1 MMKKLKK
8 EKINQKLSLQLN
20 VIKPFYEED
29 YAAEELIKRRQKVLK
44 GSKVIMRLKQRF
56 KIDRN
61 GVSTKK

>member
-1 MMKKLKK
+1 M
-8 EKINQKLSLQLN
+8 SLQLN

-61 GVSTKK
+61 GVSTKNSTK

>member
-1 MMKKLKK
+1 M
-8 EKINQKLSLQLN
+8 SLQLN

-29 YAAEELIKRRQKVLK
+29 YVPEELIKRRQKVLK

-61 GVSTKK
+61 DVSTKNSTK